1 MTPVKKTVVK
11 KVKSPVGEVVHA
23 AHVAQVAKK
32 PERYVEGVGRR
43 KTAIARVRVTGG
55 HGKFVVNEDDY
66 KKYFDLQRLQIVALS
81 PLEKMKLEDKYDVSA
96 RVLGGGINAQAEAV
110 RLGLARALAEKN
122 PDFEKRLSKLGY
134 LRRDPRMVER
144 KKYGLKKA
152 RRAPQWAK
160 R

>member
-1 MTPVKKTVVK
+1 MKKESIKKAKPKEVSASKKEAPISKKT
-11 KVKSPVGEVVHA
+11 
-23 AHVAQVAKK
+23 
-32 PERYVEGVGRR
+32 ERYVEGIGRR
-43 KTAIARVRVTGG
+43 KTAIARVRVFGG
-55 HGKFVVNEDDY
+55 HGKFTVNDKEY
-66 KKYFDLQRLQIVALS
+66 KNYFDLSRLQLVASS
-81 PLEKMKLEDKYDVSA
+81 PLGKMKLGDKYDVSA
-96 RVLGGGINAQAEAV
+96 KVKGGGINAQAEAV
-110 RLGLARALAEKN
+110 RLGLARALAVKN